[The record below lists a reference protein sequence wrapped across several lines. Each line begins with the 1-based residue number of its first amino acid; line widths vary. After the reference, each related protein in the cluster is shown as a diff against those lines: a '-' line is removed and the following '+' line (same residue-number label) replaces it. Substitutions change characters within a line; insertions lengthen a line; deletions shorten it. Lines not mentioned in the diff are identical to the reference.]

1 MGNREFGP
9 PPVPVTRLDEK
20 SGDLLAD
27 YRNVP
32 DPALMARRGLF
43 VAEGRLVVTRLLA
56 SRRHV
61 IRSVLVT
68 DTAFASIRDAL
79 AGRADVDV
87 YVVPQDVMNGIIGF
101 NIHRGCLALGERP
114 PLPPWRDVACNA
126 RTLLALERIGNADN
140 VGSLFRNA
148 AAFGVDGVL
157 LGPACADPL
166 YRKAVRTSMAAALS
180 TPFAP
185 IAEPEWPAALDDL
198 KSDGWLTIGMTP
210 DATAGAL
217 RDIAAE
223 ARGRRWVLVVGHE
236 GEGLTT
242 AALTRVQ
249 YRARIPMAP
258 EIDSLNVATAAAVA
272 LYELCGL

>member
-1 MGNREFGP
+1 L
-9 PPVPVTRLDEK
+9 PVTRLDEK

-27 YRNVP
+27 YGNMP

-43 VAEGRLVVTRLLA
+43 VAEGRLVVSRLLA

-61 IRSVLVT
+61 VRSVLVT
-68 DTAFASIRDAL
+68 ETAYASIRGAL
-79 AGRADVDV
+79 ADRADVDV

-114 PLPPWRDVACNA
+114 PLPPWRDVACDA
-126 RTLLALERIGNADN
+126 QTLLALERIGNADN

-180 TPFAP
+180 MPFAP
-185 IAEPEWPAALDDL
+185 VAEPEWPDALDEL
-198 KSDGWLTIGMTP
+198 TRDGWLTIGMTP
-210 DATAGAL
+210 DATARAV
-217 RDIAAE
+217 RDIAA
-223 ARGRRWVLVVGHE
+223 AVRGRRWVLVVGHE
-236 GEGLTT
+236 GEGLTA

-258 EIDSLNVATAAAVA
+258 GTDSLNVATAAAVA
-272 LYELCGL
+272 LYDLTRE